1 MYEKFKRNMIYKIE
15 NSTADTN
22 LYSLLLSEKES
33 ILNEVCLIFIVK
45 NFGLKTEKKYSFL
58 FSMIA
63 HDALIMI
70 LQICFE
76 ANLKETSMVFK

>member
-22 LYSLLLSEKES
+22 LYSSLLSEKES

-70 LQICFE
+70 QQICFG